1 MFTEL
6 ISFEHI
12 MGKEAYILRV
22 VESMQ
27 ATVDKL
33 SEEVLIAINREE
45 MILKE
50 EAFNTHIF
58 NACLMGIDF
67 VYINVCI
74 SALAALKTDNVHAKR
89 YHWKNV
95 VAGIAEGIK
104 YIYSFK
110 EGEKKTLIGY
120 LTTILNDS
128 GMVTPEI
135 SDSLSVLQDLLEKFR
150 ADWDGKVM
158 RDIALHY
165 DKSAGKLIKE
175 TMAIT
180 DEEPYASLLSCY
192 LLIMNI
198 LHAICTIGYLQSLIE
213 NDLGLSDVN
222 LDETGLLGNDGRH
235 MKAIQALLK
244 GKKFKVSTE
253 KYLNEYGKR
262 FLDSIALF
270 EKIQKG
276 YEFLGIKKGEKSSN
290 GQLEKFYQLNNLY
303 SLVMYSMLD
312 ILSIT
317 DSYLSSDTEFAAALN
332 MRYFLIVKTSALTQI
347 VGYTEEET
355 RESLWYEMKQLLP
368 ESDVPLHDMA
378 DKLESC
384 LKESVQDQ
392 NVRMVR
398 AKLVHLKFSK
408 KKPGDV
414 KGILSILNT
423 FDPLTEF
430 YKVID
435 LIELLIKVIKFLDR
449 LIVSIDKEVTI
460 ENQRLLD
467 KIRSMSSSL
476 RDMIERNVKDKAQ
489 KEEMLT
495 SINANEFKI
504 IDLLKKR

>member
-1 MFTEL
+1 
-6 ISFEHI
+6 
-12 MGKEAYILRV
+12 
-22 VESMQ
+22 
-27 ATVDKL
+27 
-33 SEEVLIAINREE
+33 
-45 MILKE
+45 
-50 EAFNTHIF
+50 
-58 NACLMGIDF
+58 
-67 VYINVCI
+67 
-74 SALAALKTDNVHAKR
+74 
-89 YHWKNV
+89 
-95 VAGIAEGIK
+95 
-104 YIYSFK
+104 
-110 EGEKKTLIGY
+110 
-120 LTTILNDS
+120 
-128 GMVTPEI
+128 
-135 SDSLSVLQDLLEKFR
+135 
-150 ADWDGKVM
+150 
-158 RDIALHY
+158 
-165 DKSAGKLIKE
+165 
-175 TMAIT
+175 
-180 DEEPYASLLSCY
+180 
-192 LLIMNI
+192 
-198 LHAICTIGYLQSLIE
+198 
-213 NDLGLSDVN
+213 
-222 LDETGLLGNDGRH
+222 
-235 MKAIQALLK
+235 MKAILALLK
-244 GKKFKVSTE
+244 GKKFKISTE

-262 FLDSIALF
+262 FHDSIALF

-290 GQLEKFYQLNNLY
+290 GQLDRFYQLNNLY

-312 ILSIT
+312 LLSVS
-317 DSYLSSDTEFAAALN
+317 DSYLSSDTEFEAALN
-332 MRYFLIVKTSALTQI
+332 MRYFLIIKTSILTQI
-347 VGYTEEET
+347 VGYTEEEA

-460 ENQRLLD
+460 ENQKLLD

>member
-1 MFTEL
+1 
-6 ISFEHI
+6 
-12 MGKEAYILRV
+12 MGKEAHILRV

-33 SEEVLIAINREE
+33 SKEVLIAISREE

-50 EAFNTHIF
+50 EAFNTHVF

-95 VAGIAEGIK
+95 VAGISEGIK

-165 DKSAGKLIKE
+165 DKSAEKLIRE

-180 DEEPYASLLSCY
+180 DEEPYASLLSSY

-198 LHAICTIGYLQSLIE
+198 LHAICTIGYLQSLIG
-213 NDLGLSDVN
+213 NNQGLSDVN

-235 MKAIQALLK
+235 MHAIQALLE
-244 GKKFKVSTE
+244 GKKFKASTE

-290 GQLEKFYQLNNLY
+290 GQLDRFYQLNNLY

-312 ILSIT
+312 LLSIT
-317 DSYLSSDTEFAAALN
+317 DSYLSSDTEFEAALN
-332 MRYFLIVKTSALTQI
+332 MRYFLIVKTSVLTQI
-347 VGYTEEET
+347 VGYTEKEA
-355 RESLWYEMKQLLP
+355 RESLWYEMKQLIP
-368 ESDVPLHDMA
+368 ESDVPLHNMA

-408 KKPGDV
+408 KRPGDV

-435 LIELLIKVIKFLDR
+435 LIELLIKVIRFLD
-449 LIVSIDKEVTI
+449 
-460 ENQRLLD
+460 
-467 KIRSMSSSL
+467 SL
-476 RDMIERNVKDKAQ
+476 
-489 KEEMLT
+489 LT
-495 SINANEFKI
+495 SIGEEITLEQQKLQDKI
-504 IDLLKKR
+504 SNMFSSLKGMIENNITDSTQKEKMLASMSEEEDTLKMLLK

>member
-1 MFTEL
+1 
-6 ISFEHI
+6 
-12 MGKEAYILRV
+12 MGKEAHILRV

-27 ATVDKL
+27 ATVDTL
-33 SEEVLIAINREE
+33 SKEVLIAISREE

-50 EAFNTHIF
+50 EAFNTHVF

-95 VAGIAEGIK
+95 VAGISEGIK

-165 DKSAGKLIKE
+165 DKSAEKLIRE

-180 DEEPYASLLSCY
+180 DEEPYASLLSSY

-198 LHAICTIGYLQSLIE
+198 LHAICTIGYLQSLIG
-213 NDLGLSDVN
+213 NNQGLSDVN

-235 MKAIQALLK
+235 MHAIQALLE
-244 GKKFKVSTE
+244 GKKFKASTE

-290 GQLEKFYQLNNLY
+290 GQLDRFYQLNNLY

-312 ILSIT
+312 LLSIT
-317 DSYLSSDTEFAAALN
+317 DSYLSSDTEFEAALN
-332 MRYFLIVKTSALTQI
+332 MRYFLIVKTSVLTQI
-347 VGYTEEET
+347 VGYTEKEA
-355 RESLWYEMKQLLP
+355 RESLWYEMKQLIP

-384 LKESVQDQ
+384 LKKSVQDQ

-408 KKPGDV
+408 KRPGDV

-435 LIELLIKVIKFLDR
+435 LIELLIKIIKFLDR
-449 LIVSIDKEVTI
+449 LLASIGEEITLEQQKLQDKISNMFSSLKGMI
-460 ENQRLLD
+460 ENNITDSTQKEKMLA
-467 KIRSMSSSL
+467 SMS
-476 RDMIERNVKDKAQ
+476 
-489 KEEMLT
+489 EEEDTLKM
-495 SINANEFKI
+495 
-504 IDLLKKR
+504 LLK

>member
-1 MFTEL
+1 VFTEL

-33 SEEVLIAINREE
+33 SEEVLIAISREE

-95 VAGIAEGIK
+95 VACIAEGIK

-175 TMAIT
+175 TMTIT

-290 GQLEKFYQLNNLY
+290 GQLDRFYQLNNLY

-312 ILSIT
+312 LLSVT
-317 DSYLSSDTEFAAALN
+317 DSYLSSDTEFEAALN
-332 MRYFLIVKTSALTQI
+332 MRYFLIIKTSILTQI
-347 VGYTEEET
+347 VGYTEEEA

-414 KGILSILNT
+414 MGILSILNT

-460 ENQRLLD
+460 ENQKFLD

>member
-1 MFTEL
+1 
-6 ISFEHI
+6 
-12 MGKEAYILRV
+12 MGKEAHILRV

-33 SEEVLIAINREE
+33 SKEVLIAISREE

-50 EAFNTHIF
+50 EAFNTHVF

-95 VAGIAEGIK
+95 VAGISEGIK

-165 DKSAGKLIKE
+165 DKSAEKLIRE

-180 DEEPYASLLSCY
+180 DEEPYASLLSSY

-198 LHAICTIGYLQSLIE
+198 LHAICTIGYLQSLIG
-213 NDLGLSDVN
+213 NNQGLSDVN

-235 MKAIQALLK
+235 MHAIQALLE
-244 GKKFKVSTE
+244 GKKFKASTE

-270 EKIQKG
+270 E
-276 YEFLGIKKGEKSSN
+276 
-290 GQLEKFYQLNNLY
+290 
-303 SLVMYSMLD
+303 
-312 ILSIT
+312 
-317 DSYLSSDTEFAAALN
+317 
-332 MRYFLIVKTSALTQI
+332 
-347 VGYTEEET
+347 
-355 RESLWYEMKQLLP
+355 
-368 ESDVPLHDMA
+368 
-378 DKLESC
+378 
-384 LKESVQDQ
+384 
-392 NVRMVR
+392 
-398 AKLVHLKFSK
+398 
-408 KKPGDV
+408 
-414 KGILSILNT
+414 
-423 FDPLTEF
+423 
-430 YKVID
+430 
-435 LIELLIKVIKFLDR
+435 
-449 LIVSIDKEVTI
+449 
-460 ENQRLLD
+460 
-467 KIRSMSSSL
+467 
-476 RDMIERNVKDKAQ
+476 
-489 KEEMLT
+489 
-495 SINANEFKI
+495 
-504 IDLLKKR
+504 

>member
-1 MFTEL
+1 
-6 ISFEHI
+6 
-12 MGKEAYILRV
+12 MGKEAHILRV

-33 SEEVLIAINREE
+33 SKEVLIAISREE

-50 EAFNTHIF
+50 EAFNTHVF

-95 VAGIAEGIK
+95 VAGISEGIK

-165 DKSAGKLIKE
+165 DKSAEKLIRE

-180 DEEPYASLLSCY
+180 DEEPYASLLSSY

-198 LHAICTIGYLQSLIE
+198 LHAICTIGYLQSLIG
-213 NDLGLSDVN
+213 NNQGLSNVN

-235 MKAIQALLK
+235 MHAIQALLE
-244 GKKFKVSTE
+244 GKKFKASTE

-290 GQLEKFYQLNNLY
+290 GQLDRFYQLNNLY

-312 ILSIT
+312 LLSIT
-317 DSYLSSDTEFAAALN
+317 DSYLSSDTEFEAALN
-332 MRYFLIVKTSALTQI
+332 MRYFLIVKTSVLTQI
-347 VGYTEEET
+347 VGYTEKEA
-355 RESLWYEMKQLLP
+355 RESLWYEMKQLIP
-368 ESDVPLHDMA
+368 ESDVPLHNMA

-408 KKPGDV
+408 KRPGDV

-435 LIELLIKVIKFLDR
+435 LIELLIKVIRFLDS
-449 LIVSIDKEVTI
+449 LLASIGEGITLEQQKL
-460 ENQRLLD
+460 QD
-467 KIRSMSSSL
+467 KISNMFSSLKGMIEKNITDSTQKEKMLASMS
-476 RDMIERNVKDKAQ
+476 
-489 KEEMLT
+489 EEEDTLKM
-495 SINANEFKI
+495 
-504 IDLLKKR
+504 LLK